1 MLKGFY
7 LTLLIGPV
15 VPVPVPQSVL
25 DALTGVQITS
35 SAEPGT
41 PSGFQLTF
49 SLSTQSPLHTLFLLS
64 AGSQLPIV
72 RVILIATVNGVPDVL
87 MDGVVTKQDV
97 SPGSDPGHSTLT
109 VTGVDLTALMNLID
123 FSGIPYP
130 AMPAEARVL
139 LILAKYAMFGIIPL
153 VIPSIMI
160 DVPIP
165 TDRIPKH
172 KGTDLQYV
180 NKLADE
186 VGYIFYIS
194 PGPAPGA
201 NVAYWGPEIKVGVP
215 QPALNINMDAHT
227 NVESLSFS
235 FDTEHKTL
243 PVIFIVNQQTHVP
256 IPIPIPDITP
266 LNPPLGLIP
275 PIPKKI
281 EYMSETAKLTPIQAV
296 LIGLTKAARSS
307 DAVTGNGTL
316 DVLRYGRILKSRQLV
331 GVRGVGL
338 AFDGLYYVKSVT
350 HNIKPGEYKQ
360 SFTLTRNGLISTVP
374 KVPA

>member
-97 SPGSDPGHSTLT
+97 SPGNDPGHSTLT